1 MKVKELLVLEGLT
14 FGYADAPLFEDLDL
28 DFLEG
33 SIVLLRGKNG
43 TGKTT
48 LCDIVAGALKADVR
62 RCLWRGEE
70 VDQEDLRLVVAYAS
84 QEPEFFPALS
94 GMENLNL
101 LQLLAEEPSEYL
113 EKAVTTSLDLGLTRK
128 DLERKQAGNYSGGM
142 RQKLWIAAQLAKS
155 RDFVILDE
163 PFTSLDDETI
173 TRMLAD
179 SISHAGGDAAAR
191 ARAEAVV
198 EAESLIDAVE
208 AALELDGDLLDES
221 SLAAIRAQISTLQ
234 SLLPEAEANPIR
246 NATAALAAGTDDF
259 AAKRMD
265 RNIQRALTG
274 QRVEDMA

>member
-1 MKVKELLVLEGLT
+1 MQPKEILVLEGLT
-14 FGYADAPLFEDLDL
+14 FGYDTIPLFEDLDL

-94 GMENLNL
+94 GMENLSL

-113 EKAVTTSLDLGLTRK
+113 EKAVTTSLDLGLTKK

-173 TRMLAD
+173 NTVSDMLKRDPRTRLLVSHQIPEGIDFAD
-179 SISHAGGDAAAR
+179 I
-191 ARAEAVV
+191 
-198 EAESLIDAVE
+198 I
-208 AALELDGDLLDES
+208 DLLGEDKEEDE
-221 SLAAIRAQISTLQ
+221 
-234 SLLPEAEANPIR
+234 
-246 NATAALAAGTDDF
+246 G
-259 AAKRMD
+259 
-265 RNIQRALTG
+265 
-274 QRVEDMA
+274 